1 VSADP
6 IVPVLEPRLA
16 VRRRTPPRSRRRGLL
31 IAFVAFLLVGLA
43 GVSVLLPT
51 GNLLLP
57 FEPTVTIEGKT
68 GSKGDYFLDDQV
80 QRLLLAHHIRVHI
93 TQTGSRDVAVH
104 DIAPYDFVFPSGQP
118 AADLIIK
125 DRANTTPALFTKVYS
140 PFTSPIVLATY
151 REYAQTLMA
160 NGIATPQ
167 DPAEA
172 NPLYY
177 TLDLK
182 KFLGLVA
189 VEGKTWNSIG
199 LQRTNISNG
208 NGILAQ
214 SPSVCSSN
222 SAGTYMGLVAFVTN
236 DNRIPTTLDD
246 ARRLANEI
254 KPKVTAQGLAVPDLF
269 RTYVTPEGKG
279 IAPIVVVYEHQYL
292 AYQLDQKDRTGS
304 VDAERVLLYP
314 STNFLSQP
322 AFIAL
327 DAAGDRLGQLVTTDP
342 ALRQRMVE
350 LGYRALSST
359 PETASSLTLDSYLES
374 QHMPLPSSDNDYTR
388 ALLPDLDLYE
398 EMIKITGGCPS

>member
-1 VSADP
+1 
-6 IVPVLEPRLA
+6 VLEPRLA

-31 IAFVAFLLVGLA
+31 FAFVAFLLLGLVGV
-43 GVSVLLPT
+43 GVLLPT

-57 FEPTVTIEGKT
+57 FEPTITIEGKT
-68 GSKGDYFLDDQV
+68 GSKGDYFLDDEV

-93 TQTGSRDVAVH
+93 TQTGSRDVAVN

-118 AADLIIK
+118 AADLIISK
-125 DRANTTPALFTKVYS
+125 RANGQYTKVYA

-151 REYAQTLMA
+151 REYAQTLVA

-167 DPAEA
+167 DPSAPD
-172 NPLYY
+172 PLYY
-177 TLDLK
+177 RLDLK
-182 KFLGLVA
+182 KFLDLVA
-189 VEGKTWNSIG
+189 VEGRTWNSIG
-199 LQRTNISNG
+199 IQQTGVSNG

-222 SAGTYMGLVAFVTN
+222 SAGTYMGLVAFVEN
-236 DNRIPTTLDD
+236 GNRIPTTLDD
-246 ARRLANEI
+246 ARRLANQI

-279 IAPIVVVYEHQYL
+279 TAPIVVVYEHQYL
-292 AYQLDQKDRTGS
+292 AYQLDQKARNGA
-304 VDAERVLLYP
+304 VDADRVLLYP

-327 DAAGDRLGQLVTTDP
+327 DPAGDRLGQLVTTDP

-350 LGYRALSST
+350 LGYRALSAT
-359 PETASSLTLDSYLES
+359 PETASSTTLDAYLAS
-374 QHMPLPSSDNDYTR
+374 QQLPVPSSENDDTR
-388 ALLPDLDLYE
+388 ALLPDLDLFE